1 MLLKEKLQFR
11 VQLLEK
17 MMNVTG
23 CLLRQPEGSW
33 KSCRFSKEE
42 LAVIAEMH
50 KEAKE
55 AAEHQGLVEELES
68 LNREFHDNLEGKE
81 LNLVSGTPLKP

>member
-1 MLLKEKLQFR
+1 VLPKEKLQFR

-33 KSCRFSKEE
+33 RSCRFSKEE
-42 LAVIAEMH
+42 LVVIAEMYE
-50 KEAKE
+50 EAKI
-55 AAEHQGLVEELES
+55 AAEHQVLVEELKS
-68 LNREFHDNLEGKE
+68 LNREFHDHLEGKE
-81 LNLVSGTPLKP
+81 LNLVSGTP